1 MWLVKERYILI
12 IKIMIIKIMIESIAY
27 AYHMNQRNHW
37 ICHPKLVP

>member
-12 IKIMIIKIMIESIAY
+12 IKILIESIAY

-37 ICHPKLVP
+37 ICQPKQVP